1 MAPMENTIQN
11 AFDRIAARAQIRFGV
26 DLSEVALTFDL
37 DSPDRIGEAIQYED
51 GTYEVAINRNYL
63 DNPVVL
69 DEVLPH
75 EVAHIVLYMLTDEDC
90 GHNDRFMRICQALG
104 GVAKAECR
112 ALTSAQYRLEREIDS
127 LLEGVE
133 D

>member
-1 MAPMENTIQN
+1 MAPMENTIQRRFN
-11 AFDRIAARAQIRFGV
+11 EIAARAQVRFGV

-37 DSPDRIGEAIQYED
+37 DATDRIGEAIQYED

-112 ALTSAQYRLEREIDS
+112 AVNSVVYQREREIDS
-127 LLEGVE
+127 ILEGV
-133 D
+133 DY